1 MKNESDNS
9 SQQVPFFV
17 KFFASGFFSGYSP
30 IVSGTVGSFVA
41 ALFFFIPSFTSP
53 FILSGFILT
62 FFFIGV
68 HVSTIMEKA
77 HGHDPSVVTIDEF
90 VGMWLSVLFL
100 PSTYLTFI
108 LAFFLFRILDIIKPW
123 PARVFDRM
131 NGGWGIMLDD
141 VVAGIYTNIILQ
153 IVVLFLK

>member
-1 MKNESDNS
+1 
-9 SQQVPFFV
+9 
-17 KFFASGFFSGYSP
+17 
-30 IVSGTVGSFVA
+30 
-41 ALFFFIPSFTSP
+41 
-53 FILSGFILT
+53 
-62 FFFIGV
+62 
-68 HVSTIMEKA
+68 MEKA